1 MVSRSPPH
9 LCPPSKQKQSR
20 PAAPTQIEPK
30 RALIW
35 AERAQAIPP
44 HSETRVSVFS
54 SKGLSL
60 GLALPKSSGGRAL
73 LPCPILRRLPF
84 LLSRHL
90 SVGSF
95 LLGTYGFHL
104 IIFPDLMRV
113 YAFHFFPIWLPERGG
128 NHYLLSRLIQLSYKT
143 SLSP

>member
-1 MVSRSPPH
+1 MVSRSPVPAEQTETEH
-9 LCPPSKQKQSR
+9 TGR
-20 PAAPTQIEPK
+20 PDPVEPK

-73 LPCPILRRLPF
+73 LPCPILRRAGVYHF
-84 LLSRHL
+84 F
-90 SVGSF
+90 SVG
-95 LLGTYGFHL
+95 T
-104 IIFPDLMRV
+104 FPLVHSCLVRMDS
-113 YAFHFFPIWLPERGG
+113 I
-128 NHYLLSRLIQLSYKT
+128 
-143 SLSP
+143 

>member
-1 MVSRSPPH
+1 MVSRSPVPAEQTETEH
-9 LCPPSKQKQSR
+9 TGR
-20 PAAPTQIEPK
+20 PDPVEPK

-128 NHYLLSRLIQLSYKT
+128 NHCVLSRLIQLSYKT